1 MFTYQH
7 VYIYEE
13 GFHVKRQP
21 RATTKKAK
29 NKVEIL
35 CLLAPVVWASKGH

>member
-7 VYIYEE
+7 MYIYED
-13 GFHVKRQP
+13 GLHVKRQP
-21 RATTKKAK
+21 RATTKKAM